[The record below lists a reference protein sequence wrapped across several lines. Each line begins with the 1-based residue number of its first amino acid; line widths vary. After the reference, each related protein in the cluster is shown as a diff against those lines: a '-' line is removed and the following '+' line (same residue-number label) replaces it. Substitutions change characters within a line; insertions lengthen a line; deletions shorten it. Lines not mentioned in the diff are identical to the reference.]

1 MSYHQQQSLVVRAR
15 AFAIGAHGAINHRR
29 KYTGD
34 PYHVHLQGVAHLVMN
49 VPHTDEM
56 VAAAW
61 LHDTVEDTKVT
72 IADIDTEFGAH
83 VAALVDWLSDKSKP
97 EDGNRA
103 ARKAI
108 DRAHIAEAPRPAKI
122 VKLADLIDNSRTIAK
137 YDPDF
142 AKIYMDEKAKL
153 LDVLVDVGRVH
164 PLYLKARQIVDE
176 YFINQQVLQ
185 NT

>member
-1 MSYHQQQSLVVRAR
+1 MNFKQQTMVVRAR
-15 AFAIGAHGAINHRR
+15 TFAIGAHNAIDHRR

-34 PYHVHLQGVAHLVMN
+34 PYHVHLQGVAHLVSS

-72 IADIDTEFGAH
+72 HDDIRSEFGPD
-83 VAALVDWLSDKSKP
+83 VAGLVYWLTNASKP

-103 ARKAI
+103 VRKAI
-108 DRAHIAEAPRPAKI
+108 DREHLAKAPLPAKI
-122 VKLADLIDNSRTIAK
+122 VKLADLIDNTRTIVK

-142 AKIYMDEKAKL
+142 AKIYMNEKAKL
-153 LDVLVDVGRVH
+153 LDVLVDVGRMH
-164 PLYLKARQIVDE
+164 PLYLKARQDVDNYILGTE
-176 YFINQQVLQ
+176 MSLNI
-185 NT
+185 